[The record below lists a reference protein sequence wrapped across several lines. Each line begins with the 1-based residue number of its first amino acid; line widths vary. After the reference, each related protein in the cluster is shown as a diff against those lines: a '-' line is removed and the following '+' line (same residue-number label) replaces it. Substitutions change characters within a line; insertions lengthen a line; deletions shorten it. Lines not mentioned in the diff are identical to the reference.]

1 MISET
6 KIDESFLVYQFK
18 IDGFNTPF
26 QVDRDQ
32 KGSGI
37 MFYFR
42 EDLPAKL
49 LSIVVELQ
57 NNSRLFCSVKSEAY
71 KVVNKLLVQPKQ
83 K

>member
-6 KIDESFLVYQFK
+6 KIDESFLVYQFE

-32 KGSGI
+32 KGNGI

-49 LSIVVELQ
+49 RSIVVEQ
-57 NNSRLFCSVKSEAY
+57 TRVVLFS
-71 KVVNKLLVQPKQ
+71 
-83 K
+83 